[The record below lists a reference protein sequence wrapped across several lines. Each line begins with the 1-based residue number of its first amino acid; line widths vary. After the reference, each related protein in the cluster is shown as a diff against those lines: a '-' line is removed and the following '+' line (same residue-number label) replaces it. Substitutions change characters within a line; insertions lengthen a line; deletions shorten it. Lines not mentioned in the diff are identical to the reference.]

1 MLIQNFNPNKKSP
14 AFAGLVL
21 SFLSVFTQV
30 VHAAIIANAFGFTG
44 QQVVKATN
52 VLVVVVQASAFRA
65 TCQTIFHPAVVAT
78 DNMPA
83 ITKFLHCYFTLLS
96 CKQFLQRVLCI

>member
-1 MLIQNFNPNKKSP
+1 MFIRNFNSNKKSP

-21 SFLSVFTQV
+21 SFLSIFAQV
-30 VHAAIIANAFGFTG
+30 VYAAIIANAFGFTG

-65 TCQTIFHPAVVAT
+65 TYQAIFHPAVVT
-78 DNMPA
+78 TNDVPA
-83 ITKFLHCYFTLLS
+83 IRRFLHYYFTSLS
-96 CKQFLQRVLCI
+96 